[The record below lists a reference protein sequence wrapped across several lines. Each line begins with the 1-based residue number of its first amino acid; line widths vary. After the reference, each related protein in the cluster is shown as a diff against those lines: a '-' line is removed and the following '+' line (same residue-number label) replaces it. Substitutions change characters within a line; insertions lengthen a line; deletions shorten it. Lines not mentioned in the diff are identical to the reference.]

1 MDEAVAKA
9 SAAADAAAAAGN
21 LPEAHRLLGEAAERA
36 GSDPGL
42 WLKYAAISRALRRPH
57 VALAAVNRALEAS
70 PLDFTALLLKA
81 SIITTVDE
89 AGAGEAWAA
98 AFAQQPEGPVAPAIE
113 GVLAQ
118 GRAVHDAWL
127 TRREQALEAA
137 MASAER
143 AASEEEKSRIARFR
157 SNALRKTRAY
167 HSNPTHFEFP
177 GLVEHEFH
185 PRSAFPWLASLE
197 AATETIS
204 VELQEVL
211 AAERT
216 ELVPY
221 IQYAAHEPLDQ
232 WRPLNHNKDWTA
244 IHLVRNGERV
254 EANARHCP
262 QTLALLEQL
271 PQPQIPGAGPNAMF
285 SLLAPGTHIPPH
297 VGYNNARLVCHLPLI
312 VPEGCWFRVG
322 AETRHWQRGEAFV
335 FDDTIEHEAMNPTDQ
350 LRIVFIVDVWHPSLG
365 AAERDAVAALISC
378 EGGAGSGL

>member
-1 MDEAVAKA
+1 MDEAVAQA
-9 SAAADAAAAAGN
+9 AAAADAAAAAGN

-57 VALAAVNRALEAS
+57 VALAAVNRALEAN

-81 SIITTVDE
+81 SIVTTLDE
-89 AGAGEAWAA
+89 AHAGEAWAA
-98 AFAQQPEGPVAPAIE
+98 AFAQRPEGPVAPAIE

-127 TRREQALEAA
+127 ARREQALAQA
-137 MASAER
+137 MAPAEAR
-143 AASEEEKSRIARFR
+143 AGAEEQARIARFR
-157 SNALRKTRAY
+157 SNSLRRTRAY
-167 HSNPTHFEFP
+167 HSNPTHFAFP

-185 PRSAFPWLASLE
+185 PRSAFPWLAMLE

-204 VELQEVL
+204 VELQDVL

-221 IQYAAHEPLDQ
+221 IQYQSHEPLDQ

-244 IHLVRNGERV
+244 VHLWRNGERV

-297 VGYNNARLVCHLPLI
+297 VGYNNARLVCHLPLV

-322 AETRHWQRGEAFV
+322 AETRHWRRGEAFV

-350 LRIVFIVDVWHPSLG
+350 LRIVFIFDVWHPGLS

-378 EGGAGSGL
+378 EGGAGGGL